1 MTRKTLMLTM
11 AGVTTAVS
19 GTAGSSSAQKY
30 LEVNLESQPITQ
42 QRRMRA
48 IHTPSSGLLSAGW
61 RAGAKA
67 AALNPSQARPGGRA
81 ENEHEGV

>member
-42 QRRMRA
+42 QRRM
-48 IHTPSSGLLSAGW
+48 
-61 RAGAKA
+61 
-67 AALNPSQARPGGRA
+67 
-81 ENEHEGV
+81 